1 MIQLDFGF
9 GPLEAEFWRLVFV
22 MTRIGAALVAAP
34 LFGIAGVP
42 PQVRVIGA
50 GSLAVLVCAWTNVA
64 APAALF
70 SAAGVLCVLGEV
82 LVGLALGFVL
92 QLSFAAPILAAE
104 LIGGAMGMNVAT
116 AVDPNS
122 GAQSPALGQYFA
134 VVLSLVF
141 LALGAH
147 LQWFAL
153 IVDSYRAFPPGQTW
167 LGAERLAAIAG
178 FAGRMF
184 ATGVTIALPACLILL
199 VVQIV
204 TGVLGRSAPSLNLF
218 SLGLPA
224 GVLGGIAALLVGAP
238 VLTDLVVRLSAD
250 AVEQTAELLQ
260 SGDGRAP

>member
-9 GPLEAEFWRLVFV
+9 GGLEQEFWRLVFV

-50 GSLAVLVCAWTNVA
+50 GAIAVLVCAWTPVA
-64 APAALF
+64 VPPVLF
-70 SAAGVLCVLGEV
+70 SAPGLLAVMGEV
-82 LVGLALGFVL
+82 LVGLSLGFVL

-104 LIGGAMGMNVAT
+104 LIGGSMGMNVAT

-153 IVDSYRAFPPGQTW
+153 IVESYRALPPGQTW
-167 LGAERLAAIAG
+167 LGAERFALIGAFAA
-178 FAGRMF
+178 RMF
-184 ATGVTIALPACLILL
+184 ATAVTIALPACLILL

-238 VLTDLVVRLSAD
+238 VLTDVVARLSAE
-250 AVEQTAELLQ
+250 AIEQTAELVL
-260 SGDGRAP
+260 P